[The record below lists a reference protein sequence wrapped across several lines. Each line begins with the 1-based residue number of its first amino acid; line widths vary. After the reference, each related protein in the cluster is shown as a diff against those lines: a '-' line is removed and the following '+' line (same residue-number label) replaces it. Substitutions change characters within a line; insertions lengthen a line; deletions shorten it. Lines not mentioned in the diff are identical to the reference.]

1 METKS
6 YPKKAMVSISTSTIL
21 ICAKCKQPSGIYEQ
35 MLKEFDRDAFYH
47 CACVS
52 DDDKEKP
59 TETKVH
65 ELLLT
70 DDLKV
75 KSEGR

>member
-1 METKS
+1 METKT
-6 YPKKAMVSISTSTIL
+6 YPKKTMVPISTSTIL
-21 ICAKCKQPSGIYEQ
+21 YCAKCKQPSGIYEP
-35 MLKEFDRDAFYH
+35 MLKEYDRDAYYH
-47 CACVS
+47 GDCVS
-52 DDDKEKP
+52 GNDKEKP

-65 ELLLT
+65 ELVLT